1 MVLLFEVFSVGLCV
15 SIVEV
20 ESVLFESIVKMS
32 SF

>member
-1 MVLLFEVFSVGLCV
+1 MASLHEVFSGGLRV

-20 ESVLFESIVKMS
+20 ESASFESTAKMS

>member
-1 MVLLFEVFSVGLCV
+1 MASLPEVFSVGLRV

-20 ESVLFESIVKMS
+20 ESASLESTAKMS